1 MRIKTTM
8 RYCLTGTRMAILKRH
23 SVGDDVEKL
32 DPPVPLMERQN
43 GAVSSEKHQAALQN
57 VKHRVIT

>member
-1 MRIKTTM
+1 M